1 MPLFGDTPH
10 ASFLSLRA
18 WRTRL
23 IFWASAVAVGVAA
36 SVFALG
42 AEHANHAFR
51 ALVTRWP
58 WAPVVLTPAG
68 LALIAWATRRWFA
81 GIEGSGI
88 PQTMAALGMYDEAAR
103 GRILSLRAAAAKV
116 ALTLGGLLCGASIG
130 REGPTVHVGAAILYS
145 VRRLALPPR
154 HEIERGLILA
164 GGAAGVAA
172 AFNTPLAGLIFAI
185 EELSRSFEERTSGI
199 ILIAVIVA
207 GLAALALQGNY
218 TYFGRATATLGSAP
232 AWLAVPVCGI
242 VGGLLGGLFSRA
254 LVTGVRRMP
263 AALRARPVLLAA
275 LAGLGLAAVGLLSG
289 HTAWGTGYE
298 EARRL
303 VNGEG
308 PADPAFPFWK
318 MLATLLSYFSGIPGG
333 FFAPSLAAGAGLG
346 ANMASWFP
354 GVPAAAIVILG
365 MAGYFTGVVQTPITA
380 FVIIMEMTA
389 GTAMLLPLMTTAFI
403 AYGTSRL
410 VCPEP
415 VYRALARTFLE
426 RLGPGAAEPP
436 QRPRPPTPDG

>member
-1 MPLFGDTPH
+1 MPLLGDSPH
-10 ASFLSLRA
+10 VSFLSLRA

-42 AEHANHAFR
+42 AEHANHAFQT
-51 ALVTRWP
+51 LVTRWP
-58 WAPVVLTPAG
+58 WAPVILTPAG
-68 LALIAWATRRWFA
+68 LALIAWVTQRWFA
-81 GIEGSGI
+81 GTEGSGI
-88 PQTMAALGMYDEAAR
+88 PQAMAALGMYDESAR
-103 GRILSLRAAAAKV
+103 GRILSLRAAAAKI
-116 ALTLGGLLCGASIG
+116 ALTLSGLLCGASIG
-130 REGPTVHVGAAILYS
+130 REGPTVHVGASILYS
-145 VRRLALPPR
+145 VRRLALQPR

-164 GGAAGVAA
+164 GGAAGIAA

-207 GLAALALQGNY
+207 GLAAQVLQGNY
-218 TYFGRATATLGSAP
+218 TYFGQTAAALGTAS
-232 AWLAVPVCGI
+232 AWLAVPVCGV

-263 AALRARPVLLAA
+263 GALRARPVLLAA
-275 LAGLGLAAVGLLSG
+275 LAGLGLVAVGLLSG
-289 HTAWGTGYE
+289 HEAWGTGYE

-303 VNGEG
+303 VNGTG
-308 PADPAFPFWK
+308 TVDAGFPFWK

-333 FFAPSLAAGAGLG
+333 IFAPSLAAGAGLG
-346 ANMASWFP
+346 ANMAPWFP
-354 GVPAAAIVILG
+354 EVPAAAIVILG

-389 GTAMLLPLMTTAFI
+389 GTAMLLPLMATAFI

-415 VYRALARTFLE
+415 IYRALARTFLE
-426 RLGPGAAEPP
+426 RLGPGAAGLP
-436 QRPRPPTPDG
+436 QRPRPPAPDG